1 MKLVSL
7 FERQAGRSAW
17 TRLMLTTLVGGL
29 LTTLVVT
36 VVNGATASE
45 LKVESWQYAITF
57 ALFIVGMYLTHRS
70 SAQQIIEIFELTNA
84 DLRKRFAA
92 HVRGASLRSI
102 ETLGTRLNHAI
113 GDLAY
118 LASTL
123 ESWVSGVRYVALII
137 CMTMSVALIS
147 RSALVLWCVALG
159 LIGGYLR
166 SRLQAIRAEFVHVG
180 DQSAVLGG
188 KVEQLM
194 DGFVQAKLDRGV
206 AASLA
211 ADIEQASKALYGLQT
226 KVENTKARAYIGSF
240 ATMYLI
246 GSGAAVFSALGEMY
260 FQPSEAY
267 ELVVFFELA
276 WAPLFGVLMAAPEM
290 VRAEASTE
298 AILRI
303 VDNLPQ
309 EPEANADAGNKS
321 FVTLELEDVEFSYAG
336 AADERGFSVGPLNLT
351 IRRGDL
357 VLVTGGNGSGKTTL
371 LKTLMGL
378 YVPDHGRLIVDG
390 VRVTEQRRANWRNQF
405 TTIMSHQHLFD
416 RLYGL
421 QNIDADQVTKWIDRL
436 GLAGVTAY
444 RDGRFTNLALSTGQ
458 KMRLAMVVAMLEDRP
473 ICVFDE
479 WTANQDPESTHW
491 YYDTLL
497 PELLAAGKTVI
508 AVSHDRRFFER
519 ADHWVIMAGGRI
531 LEEKRRAS
539 MGEIHADADVQVGS

>member
-1 MKLVSL
+1 MKLISL
-7 FERQAGRSAW
+7 LARQAGQSAW
-17 TRLMLTTLVGGL
+17 NRLMLLTLVGGL

-36 VVNGATASE
+36 VVNAATGAE
-45 LKVESWQYAITF
+45 LKVHSWQYAIVS
-57 ALFIVGMYLTHRS
+57 ALLIAGMYLTNRS
-70 SAQQIIEIFELTNA
+70 STRQIIEIFEHTNA
-84 DLRKRFAA
+84 DLRRRFAA
-92 HVRGASLRSI
+92 HVRGAPLRSI
-102 ETLGTRLNHAI
+102 ETLGARLNHAI

-123 ESWVSGVRYVALII
+123 ESWVSGLRQVAFII
-137 CMTMSVALIS
+137 CTTLSVALIS
-147 RSALVLWCVALG
+147 RSALILWCVALG

-166 SRLQAIRAEFVHVG
+166 SRLQVIRAEFAHVS

-188 KVEQLM
+188 KVEQLI
-194 DGFVQAKLDRGV
+194 DGFIQAKLDHRV

-211 ADIEQASKALYGLQT
+211 SDIEQASKALYARQT
-226 KVENTKARAYIGSF
+226 KVENIKARAFIGSF
-240 ATMYLI
+240 ATMYVI
-246 GSGAAVFSALGEMY
+246 GSGAAVFSSLGKMY
-260 FQPSEAY
+260 FTSAEAY
-267 ELVVFFELA
+267 ELVIFFEMV
-276 WAPLFGVLMAAPEM
+276 WAPLFGVLMAAPEIA
-290 VRAEASTE
+290 RAEASTE
-298 AILRI
+298 AILHI

-309 EPEANADAGNKS
+309 EPEADPYDQPS
-321 FVTLELEDVEFSYAG
+321 FGMLELDGVEFSYAG
-336 AADERGFSVGPLNLT
+336 ARDERGFSVGPLNLT

-378 YVPDHGRLIVDG
+378 YVPDHGRLLVDG
-390 VRVTEQRRANWRNQF
+390 LPVTERRRPNWRNRF

-421 QNIDADQVTKWIDRL
+421 QNIDADRVTNWIERL
-436 GLAGVTAY
+436 GLTGITAY
-444 RDGRFTNLALSTGQ
+444 SDGRFTNLALSTGQ

-508 AVSHDRRFFER
+508 AVSHDKRFFER
-519 ADHWVIMAGGRI
+519 ADHCVIMAGGRI
-531 LEEKRRAS
+531 LEEERRAS
-539 MGEIHADADVQVGS
+539 NEKIHADAPSL